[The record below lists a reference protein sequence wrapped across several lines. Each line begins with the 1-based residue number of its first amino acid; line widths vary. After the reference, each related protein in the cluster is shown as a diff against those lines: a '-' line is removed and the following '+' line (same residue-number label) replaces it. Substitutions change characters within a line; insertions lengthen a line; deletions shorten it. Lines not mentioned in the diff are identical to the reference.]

1 MPRTIRRSWH
11 DCWKKG
17 ATKSCRRVDH
27 ICFTY
32 PASVSAS
39 PISTSRVILPLRS
52 VVLSACSAV
61 HKIQRSVASIMC
73 RPQIGRSRAHNGT
86 TQVAGERRTI
96 CLISHPESVERI
108 DRKSPASDRK
118 RRHESLQNVSN
129 CWTNLLRSLKTYGRS
144 VSRDSWPRCTSRSWS
159 SRCSQ
164 THGASEL
171 GLV

>member
-1 MPRTIRRSWH
+1 MPPTIRRSWH

-39 PISTSRVILPLRS
+39 PISASRVILLLRS

-61 HKIQRSVASIMC
+61 HKIQKSVASIMC
-73 RPQIGRSRAHNGT
+73 RPQIGQISCAQWNHPG
-86 TQVAGERRTI
+86 QWERRTI
-96 CLISHPESVERI
+96 CLISHPEGAERI
-108 DRKSPASDRK
+108 DRKSHASDQK

-129 CWTNLLRSLKTYGRS
+129 CWTNLLPSLKTWQIGFDRFLA
-144 VSRDSWPRCTSRSWS
+144 PLHGRSWS